1 MAWHAAQLRRVEI
14 LHATLIFRSMVTYKL
29 LVTCQSAKRIL
40 VTGLLLLHDR
50 GPVLGHS
57 VGSAPTLRT
66 AQLAAP
72 SFSCPED
79 TSVLHL

>member
-1 MAWHAAQLRRVEI
+1 MKNTHTPYGVARRTATARRVEI
-14 LHATLIFRSMVTYKL
+14 LH
-29 LVTCQSAKRIL
+29 AKRIL

-50 GPVLGHS
+50 GPVLGHG

-72 SFSCPED
+72 SFFCPE
-79 TSVLHL
+79 